1 MNKKTFL
8 LFFIILWV
16 SALPITGQSLFSFS
30 PPKYFPLSGRTSIA
44 NVALPQDTSFTT
56 VAILPFAGSGMV
68 RLELDVLTDH
78 FGQELERTK
87 AIQAIVSR
95 ITVNEILDER
105 GMLGDPCLSE
115 SCAIEIG
122 NMLGVDYIVRGN
134 IVNKDGWY
142 TFDVDLFS
150 VEKRATVE
158 ERRVF
163 YNGDPHG
170 IITEIELLAWN
181 LVNRIS
187 PSALQ
192 KEKVVKEKE
201 AKQIAIDQAEAARIA
216 AAKRLREAKLGA
228 LWRSTVLPGWGQYF
242 LGRKTSA
249 KIWLGSGLGATTL
262 AIFSYSQYSKAYDE
276 FESSYENY
284 NASTDHDEIASLKVD
299 AKKILK
305 DEHSANDRLKLFA
318 TVGGAIWIANIIHA
332 YVAGPLPDTPKD
344 ESLGMDITMS
354 PELKSPQLR
363 FYIALD

>member
-1 MNKKTFL
+1 MNKKTFQ

-30 PPKYFPLSGRTSIA
+30 PPKYFSLSGKTFIP
-44 NVALPQDTSFTT
+44 NVTLPQDTSFTT

-95 ITVNEILDER
+95 TTVNEILDER
-105 GMLGDPCLSE
+105 GIAGDPCLTD
-115 SCAIEIG
+115 SCAVEIG
-122 NMLGVDYIVRGN
+122 NMLGVDYMVRGN

-150 VEKRATVE
+150 LEKRATVE

-181 LVNRIS
+181 LVNRVS
-187 PSALQ
+187 PRALYE
-192 KEKVVKEKE
+192 EKAEKAEE
-201 AKQIAIDQAEAARIA
+201 AKRIAAERAEAERLA
-216 AAKRLREAKLGA
+216 AAKRLRDAKIGA
-228 LWRSTVLPGWGQYF
+228 LWRSTIMPGWGQRF
-242 LGRKTSA
+242 LGRKKSGWV
-249 KIWLGSGLGATTL
+249 WLGSEL
-262 AIFSYSQYSKAYDE
+262 AIGSLAIISYSMYKNAYNE
-276 FESSYENY
+276 FEDSFNDY
-284 NASTDHDEIASLKVD
+284 NSAIDQLEIASFK
-299 AKKILK
+299 AKAKQDLDK
-305 DEHSANDRLKLFA
+305 EYSANNQLKMVA
-318 TVGGAIWIANIIHA
+318 AVGGAVWIANIIHA
-332 YVAGPLPDTPKD
+332 YLSNPIEDISNDENTGFDIGFDPNLKTP
-344 ESLGMDITMS
+344 E
-354 PELKSPQLR
+354 LR